1 MAPISE
7 ARRAGAPMSKRKPSV
22 SAAPAA
28 WRAAKPRA
36 GANYISAKAVGSM
49 VPGLTRKAFERFGFS
64 TATLL
69 TDWAQIVG
77 ADMARYT
84 APDRLKWPRGG
95 TNGSDDEP
103 AEGPARQGATLVL
116 RVDLGRGI
124 DIQYKARQLIERINA
139 HFGYR
144 AVAEIRIIQAPVEG
158 ALPPAEVAS
167 PARVLRKAFNR
178 GETAPMLAA
187 IPDEGLRAALER
199 MQAGLSRG

>member
-1 MAPISE
+1 MPRPSQYHTPK
-7 ARRAGAPMSKRKPSV
+7 AR
-22 SAAPAA
+22 
-28 WRAAKPRA
+28 
-36 GANYISAKAVGSM
+36 ANGGTFGPKAVGSL

-77 ADMARYT
+77 GDLARYT

-95 TNGSDDEP
+95 TDAGDDDTP
-103 AEGPARQGATLVL
+103 GPQRQGATLVL

-158 ALPPAEVAS
+158 ALPPAAELPRQRIGKSFDKV
-167 PARVLRKAFNR
+167 
-178 GETAPMLAA
+178 ETAPLLAA
-187 IPDEGLRAALER
+187 ISDDGLRAALER
-199 MQAGLSRG
+199 MQAGLSRSA